1 MPFASFDLLEHV
13 AGLYISD
20 RPRPEADRYEL
31 GIQFNQDGLFVAGVF
46 KNGKLLL
53 KESDLVL
60 KHEDPFFDL
69 ELSRVKYRVDKEGTR
84 VFGELDTEN

>member
-1 MPFASFDLLEHV
+1 MEHV

-31 GIQFNQDGLFVAGVF
+31 GIQFNQDGLLLAGIF
-46 KNGKLLL
+46 KNGKLVL

-60 KHEDPFFDL
+60 KHKDPFFDL
-69 ELSRVKYRVDKEGTR
+69 ELSRVKYHVDIEGTR
-84 VFGELDTEN
+84 VFGELDSEN